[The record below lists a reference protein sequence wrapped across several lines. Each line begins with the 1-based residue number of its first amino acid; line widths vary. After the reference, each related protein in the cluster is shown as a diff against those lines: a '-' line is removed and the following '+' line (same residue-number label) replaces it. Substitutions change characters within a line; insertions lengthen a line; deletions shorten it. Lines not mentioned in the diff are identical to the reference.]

1 MSAKKSLQKLKNNIN
16 GEVNIQVLRA
26 TIAITTAIMSIPTGA
41 ESLMLISSSIPT
53 NRNCTI
59 ETTNYCSSHVLVNP
73 KVHMHSGY
81 NLSPL
86 EPTVGPS
93 KRDVSTFTKT
103 AGTARGA
110 VGVFTY
116 ELFNPSNNNDTE
128 IIAVMFSVPFDY
140 NLYSNWFAVGIFN
153 NCKLCDQTLY
163 HEMYNSVERKFVR
176 GEGDGSSITYK
187 GDHVTIKASM
197 SCGSSAVMKV
207 EVCDS

>member
-1 MSAKKSLQKLKNNIN
+1 
-16 GEVNIQVLRA
+16 
-26 TIAITTAIMSIPTGA
+26 MSIPTWA
-41 ESLMLISSSIPT
+41 ESLMAISSSIPT

-59 ETTNYCSSHVLVNP
+59 ETTNDCSSHVLVNP
-73 KVHMHSGY
+73 KVHMYSGY

-103 AGTARGA
+103 AGKARGA
-110 VGVFTY
+110 V
-116 ELFNPSNNNDTE
+116 
-128 IIAVMFSVPFDY
+128 AVMFSVPFDY
-140 NLYSNWFAVGIFN
+140 NLFSNWFAVGIFN
-153 NCKLCDQTLY
+153 NCKLCDEALY
-163 HEMYNSVERKFVR
+163 GEMYNSVERRFVR

-197 SCGSSAVMKV
+197 SCGSRAVMKV